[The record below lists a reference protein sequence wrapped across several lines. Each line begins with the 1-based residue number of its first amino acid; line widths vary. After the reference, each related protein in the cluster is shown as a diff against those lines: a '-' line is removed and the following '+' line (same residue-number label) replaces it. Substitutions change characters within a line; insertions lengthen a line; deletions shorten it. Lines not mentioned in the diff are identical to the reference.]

1 MQNRLRE
8 HQVQLEAIAAR
19 MPFDAGAQY
28 DTYTEPSMGS
38 TVSSDVAEEDVEA
51 AFLRAKRQRI
61 AGRD

>member
-1 MQNRLRE
+1 
-8 HQVQLEAIAAR
+8 